1 MFSQGIFSH
10 KIGVPE
16 HYAQLISFKTMTAKN
31 FTNNKLSFI
40 ALLAVVLLQMPACQY
55 YTSNTLPY
63 EDLDAGQTTA
73 KTKSTEST
81 IFSRGQNALP
91 KADLLYELMAGE
103 MAGKL
108 GDLDQ
113 AAQHYSNAAKITDDP
128 KTAKRATQIALH
140 SKNTELTISAA
151 NHWKKLAPS
160 DPQVYSTLGA
170 LYLGENDVLK
180 ATENLDTYIR
190 FYKSSPDNGFNAI
203 SVLMFNAKES
213 KVRQEVMSNL
223 VIKNEKNAYAH
234 FNHGNVAL
242 LEEDYK
248 LAVKAANKALELTPG
263 WTMAK
268 TLRAK
273 ANFEDGNMKLA
284 LQDMK
289 ELVQVEPEQ
298 NEFRTTY
305 ARMLIEDGQLNE
317 SRKQFKF
324 LLDKNP
330 KNMDLVKTIA
340 LLNFN
345 LEQYDEAKRYF
356 KKLLAAGKDDHENN
370 YYLGRV
376 AEAQSRDADAISK
389 YKKVYRGSHFLAAQI
404 RVAELHYKSNSLE
417 KAVDHLE
424 KVRTSSIKE
433 DIRVNLFLAQG
444 ELFFKSKNYQ
454 RGMNLYD
461 RALMQYQ
468 DNSDLLYSRALM
480 AEKIGRID
488 FLERDL
494 NAILD
499 KDPNHAS
506 ALNALGYTWVDH
518 DLNLEKGLEYIE
530 RALELRPE
538 DPAIIDSMGWAH
550 YKLGNYQQAEIYLR
564 KAMSIFPDG
573 EIAAHLIE
581 LMLSAGKNQE
591 AYKVYNQAIEL
602 SPDDE
607 NLQKMKERLT
617 L

>member
-1 MFSQGIFSH
+1 
-10 KIGVPE
+10 
-16 HYAQLISFKTMTAKN
+16 MTVKN
-31 FTNNKLSFI
+31 LTIYKLPFI

-55 YTSNTLPY
+55 YTSNTPLN
-63 EDLDAGQTTA
+63 ESLDAEQEIA
-73 KTKSTEST
+73 KAESAEST
-81 IFSRGQNALP
+81 IFSRGENDLP

-128 KTAKRATQIALH
+128 QTAKRATQIALH
-140 SKNTELTISAA
+140 SKNTELTIGAA
-151 NHWKKLAPS
+151 NHWKKLAPN
-160 DPQVYSTLGA
+160 DPQVYSTLGS
-170 LYLGENDVLK
+170 LYLGKNNIIK
-180 ATENLDTYIR
+180 ATENLDKYIG

-203 SVLMFNAKES
+203 AVIMFNEKES
-213 KVRQEVMSNL
+213 KVRLAVMENL

-234 FNHGNVAL
+234 FNQGNVAL
-242 LEEDYK
+242 LEEEYE
-248 LAVKAANKALELTPG
+248 LAVKSANKALELTPG

-289 ELVQVEPEQ
+289 ELVKAEPEQ
-298 NEFRTTY
+298 KEFRTTY

-317 SRKQFKF
+317 SRTQFKF
-324 LLDKNP
+324 LLEKNP
-330 KNMDLVKTIA
+330 KDMNLVKTIA

-356 KKLLAAGKDDHENN
+356 KKMLAAGKNDHENN

-376 AEAQSRDADAISK
+376 AEAQSKNTDAISK
-389 YKKVYRGSHFLAAQI
+389 YKKVFRGSHFLDAQI
-404 RVAELHYKSNSLE
+404 RIADLYNKADSLE

-424 KVRTSSIKE
+424 KTRTSRIKE
-433 DIRVNLFLAQG
+433 DIRINLFLAQG

-488 FLERDL
+488 LLERDL
-494 NAILD
+494 NMILD

-518 DLNLEKGLEYIE
+518 DINLRKGLEYIE